1 MGTKKAL
8 TIDTSS
14 KIKKSERKK
23 FTPTYRKILKNTSS
37 LFWFHICINILNII
51 KIF

>member
-14 KIKKSERKK
+14 KIKKSARK
-23 FTPTYRKILKNTSS
+23 NS
-37 LFWFHICINILNII
+37 LRPIE
-51 KIF
+51 KS